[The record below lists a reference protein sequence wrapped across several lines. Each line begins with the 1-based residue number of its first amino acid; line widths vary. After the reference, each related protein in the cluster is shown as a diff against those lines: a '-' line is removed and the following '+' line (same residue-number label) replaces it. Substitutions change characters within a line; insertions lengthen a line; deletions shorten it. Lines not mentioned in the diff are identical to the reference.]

1 MRIVDMAGPV
11 GVEVEGVDARE
22 PLSPEQVA
30 ELRTAFD
37 RRHLLLFRAQ
47 QLTGDQQVA
56 LAGHFGPI
64 APEKTGRFGYVS
76 NVRADAVV
84 PEGALPFHSDFAF
97 TDEPVHGLS
106 LHALAVPAN
115 GAPTRFADAMGALD
129 RMAPDLRARIE
140 PRRVLN
146 VYDFKLP
153 TDRRMRAADVSP
165 GSPCTERSFVGPH
178 PRTGAPVINA
188 NEMHTDWVLGLDPD
202 ASEALLAEVY
212 AVLYGDDNVYE
223 HRWDVGDV
231 LVWDNVAL
239 HHGRH
244 AFPVDEPRTL
254 QRVCLNPKT
263 SHELVPNLAE
273 LLA

>member
-1 MRIVDMAGPV
+1 MKLTELSASLGMVV
-11 GVEVEGVDARE
+11 QGVDTRE
-22 PLSPEQVA
+22 PLTPEQIT
-30 ELRTAFD
+30 ELRETFD
-37 RRHLLLFRAQ
+37 RSHLLLFRDQ
-47 QLTGDQQVA
+47 QLTGTQQVE

-64 APEKTGRFGYVS
+64 APEKSGPFGYVS

-106 LHALAVPAN
+106 LHALEVPGN
-115 GAPTRFADAMGALD
+115 GAPTRFADAVCALD
-129 RMAPDLRARIE
+129 RMPPELRARIK
-140 PRRVLN
+140 PLRVLN

-153 TDRRMRAADVSP
+153 TDRRMRASDISP

-178 PRTGAPVINA
+178 PRTGTPVINA
-188 NEMHTDWVLGLDPD
+188 NEMHTDRVLGLTPD
-202 ASEALLAEVY
+202 ASEVLLAEVY
-212 AVLYGDDNVYE
+212 AVLYGDANVYE
-223 HRWDVGDV
+223 HRWEVGDV
-231 LVWDNVAL
+231 LVWDNIAL

-263 SHELVPNLAE
+263 SHELVPNLEE
-273 LLA
+273 LLR